1 MLKKLVGLLTVL
13 SILSGQVFAKQK
25 QVEIDIKLNEIVS
38 SISNGMDKD
47 EILSETKSFVDDA
60 KSQNVSLEELLM
72 KLSILLDLD
81 LTEEEIKETVEE
93 ITSDYSI
100 LDSDKQLDEV
110 AESLAEQGEG
120 KRLIFMSILLLL
132 ILMFQFP

>member
-1 MLKKLVGLLTVL
+1 MLKKLVGLLTAL
-13 SILSGQVFAKQK
+13 SILSGQVFAKQQ